1 LLGII
6 CSCRMWKRSHLLDIM
21 PTNALLPGFADSK
34 RHYPI
39 LDGLRGVA
47 ALMVVVFH
55 LFEAH
60 AASRFV
66 QIINHGYLAVD
77 FFFVLSGFVIG
88 YAYDDRWRSMTFGE
102 FCKRRL
108 IRLHPMIVAAMLIG
122 ALMFYFQAGAVF
134 PKIQDTPLWLM
145 LVVMF
150 IGMTLLPVGA
160 SLDFRGWGEMHPLNG
175 PAWSLFYEYVG
186 NLLYALFVRK
196 FSNRMLGVCV
206 LAAGAVLVHHCVT
219 GPQGD
224 VIGGWSLAP
233 EQVRLGLTR
242 LLYPF
247 FAGLLLSRMVDVGRV
262 RHAFLLSSA
271 MIVAV
276 LAMPRIGGEQGLWM
290 NGLYESACIIAV
302 FPLVVYLGASGSLHS
317 PLATRVCSFLGGISY
332 PLYIIHY
339 PFVYT
344 YTAWVTNHKV
354 TVRDGWPVA
363 IGALLASVALAC
375 MCLKFYDIPV
385 RQWLTRRF
393 MRTTAPA
400 LATQQ

>member
-1 LLGII
+1 
-6 CSCRMWKRSHLLDIM
+6 MQA
-21 PTNALLPGFADSK
+21 NATPAGFADSK

-66 QIINHGYLAVD
+66 QIVNHGYLAVD

-88 YAYDDRWRSMTFGE
+88 YAYDDRWRSMSLGD

-108 IRLHPMIVAAMLIG
+108 IRLHPMIVVAMLVG
-122 ALMFYFQAGAVF
+122 ALMFYFQAGAIF
-134 PKIQDTPLWLM
+134 PRIQDTPLWLM
-145 LVVMF
+145 LVVMVV
-150 IGMTLLPVGA
+150 GMTLLPVGA
-160 SLDFRGWGEMHPLNG
+160 GLDLRGWGEMHPLNG

-196 FSNRMLGVCV
+196 FSNRMLGLCV
-206 LAAGAVLVHHCVT
+206 LAAGALLVHHCVT

-247 FAGLLLSRMVDVGRV
+247 FAGLLLSRVVKVGQV

-271 MIVAV
+271 IVVAA

-290 NGLYESACIIAV
+290 NGLYESACIV
-302 FPLVVYLGASGSLHS
+302 LLFPLVVYLGASGSLQGG
-317 PLATRVCSFLGGISY
+317 LAARACRFLGGMSY
-332 PLYIIHY
+332 PLYMIHY

-344 YTAWVTNHKV
+344 YTAWVANHKV
-354 TVRDGWPVA
+354 ALRDGWPVA
-363 IGALLASVALAC
+363 IGALLASVALAYV
-375 MCLKFYDIPV
+375 CLRFYDIPV
-385 RQWLTRRF
+385 RQWLTRRYL
-393 MRTTAPA
+393 RTTTAPVP
-400 LATQQ
+400 ATHQ